1 MYRNISI
8 LAIVAVLLLSGCN
21 YNNTRENVNNTNI
34 TVVDSLGI
42 TIDSLRNRAIH
53 FTETDQLI
61 EAMIDI
67 NAVIETEGLTIE
79 NSIALAEVYLRM
91 GKVDQAQRT
100 LINVL
105 DVNQNSAQL
114 LGAVARIYL
123 VKENYELCH
132 QYAANAYRAD
142 PTYAMPVFI
151 DGMAYLED
159 GDTLAAINCF
169 SNVVLV
175 DPENYDAMI
184 QLGLLYSSLNNPLAL
199 QYLTAADKVIP
210 GGTEALHLIGL
221 FYQQNGY
228 YREALDSY
236 KQILDVFPNYVH
248 AQYNSGYIH
257 LVYLA
262 QYDSAEMFFQK
273 AIDIAPNYVDAIYN
287 LGYAFELDG
296 DIVRAREKYA
306 QVLNLLPEYTLAS
319 EGLERLAR

>member
-8 LAIVAVLLLSGCN
+8 LSIVAFFILSGCN
-21 YNNTRENVNNTNI
+21 YNNTHQQIDDADNI
-34 TVVDSLGI
+34 IVDSLGI
-42 TIDSLRNRAIH
+42 TMDSLRKRAIH

-61 EAMIDI
+61 EAMTDI
-67 NAVIETEGLTIE
+67 NAVIESEGLTID
-79 NSIALAEVYLRM
+79 NSLALAEVYLRM

-105 DVNQNSAQL
+105 DINKNSAQL
-114 LGAVARIYL
+114 LSAVARVYL

-132 QYAANAYRAD
+132 QYAANAFRAD
-142 PTYAMPVFI
+142 PSFAMPVFI
-151 DGMAYLED
+151 DGLAYLED
-159 GDTLAAINCF
+159 GDTMAAINCF

-184 QLGLLYSSLNNPLAL
+184 QLGLLYSGLNDPLAL
-199 QYLTAADKVIP
+199 QYLTAADKVKP
-210 GGTEALHLIGL
+210 DGTEALHLIGL

-228 YREALDSY
+228 FREALDSY
-236 KQILDVFPNYVH
+236 KKILDVFPDYVH

-262 QYDSAEMFFQK
+262 HYDSAEMFFQK

-296 DIVRAREKYA
+296 DRVRAREKYN
-306 QVLNLLPEYTLAS
+306 QVLKLLPEYTLAS
-319 EGLERLAR
+319 EALERLDR

>member
-1 MYRNISI
+1 MYKNISI
-8 LAIVAVLLLSGCN
+8 LSIVALFMLAGCN
-21 YNNTRENVNNTNI
+21 YNNIREQTSSADNSPL
-34 TVVDSLGI
+34 VDSLGI

-61 EAMIDI
+61 EAMTDI
-67 NAVIETEGLTIE
+67 NTVIEIEGLTID

-91 GKVDQAQRT
+91 GKIDQAQRT

-132 QYAANAYRAD
+132 QYAANAFRAD
-142 PTYAMPVFI
+142 PSFAMPVFI

-169 SNVVLV
+169 SNVVVV

-199 QYLTAADKVIP
+199 QYLNAADKVKP

-228 YREALDSY
+228 FREALNSY
-236 KQILDVFPNYVH
+236 KKILDAFPDYVH

-257 LVYLA
+257 LVYLN

-296 DIVRAREKYA
+296 DVVQAREKYS

-319 EGLERLAR
+319 EGLARLP